1 MKTVLRTCAA
11 AVLAALPFLAQAQ
24 AKPEPEFTFS
34 GNAGLFSDYRFRGF
48 TQTGFKPAFQGGFDF
63 AHKSGFYAGNWNSN
77 VEQDLYNGASLEMD
91 FYLGYK
97 FSLGDVGFDVGYLY
111 YFYPNSGALGTTKIS
126 NREVYL
132 GASWGPVSAKYFYA
146 TSNFFSLGSGPTSYG
161 TTGTP
166 FDTSGSWYLDLTGT
180 FPVAEGVNLIAHYG
194 YQNIKNGKR
203 AFQQGAVFEDA
214 DTIGDYRIGITY
226 DWSGW
231 VLGAS
236 YINTTEKGFFK
247 TAESGF
253 TDDAGKGGIVVSVS
267 KTF

>member
-1 MKTVLRTCAA
+1 MRNVLRTCAA
-11 AVLAALPFLAQAQ
+11 AVLAAVPFLAQAQ
-24 AKPEPEFTFS
+24 AKPEPEFTFT

-77 VEQDLYNGASLEMD
+77 VEQNLYNGASLEMD

-97 FSLGDVGFDVGYLY
+97 FSLGDVGLDVGYLY
-111 YFYPNSGALGTTKIS
+111 YYYPNTGANGTTKIK
-126 NREVYL
+126 NGELYF
-132 GASWGPVSAKYFYA
+132 GGSWGPVSAKYFYA
-146 TSNFFSLGSGPTSYG
+146 TTDFFSLGVGPTGFG
-161 TTGTP
+161 TSGEA

-180 FPVAEGVNLIAHYG
+180 FPVAEGLSLIAHYG
-194 YQNIKNGKR
+194 IQKVKNGKQ
-203 AFQQGAVFEDA
+203 AFAQGAVFEDA
-214 DTIGDYRIGITY
+214 ESIGDYRIGVTY
-226 DWSGW
+226 DLSGW

-236 YINTTEKGFFK
+236 VIGTTKKGFFR

-253 TDDAGKGGIVVSVS
+253 TDEAGKNGIVLSVS